1 MTEVKIVKA
10 QKKPPVLPGL
20 APQEQAFLYLL
31 RVKEDLLNAVDAL
44 RPKILFRRSLSEY
57 RQMLT
62 ELRGE
67 VYIEDILRGIGGRGK
82 IRITY

>member
-1 MTEVKIVKA
+1 MKIVKT
-10 QKKPPVLPGL
+10 QKKLPVPPGL

-31 RVKEDLLNAVDAL
+31 RVKEDLLNAIDAL
-44 RPKILFRRSLSEY
+44 RPKILLRRPLFEY
-57 RQMLT
+57 RQMLS

-67 VYIEDILRGIGGRGK
+67 VYVEDILRGIGGRGR